1 MEFKAAQIDQL
12 RMRLAEYREANKV
25 RATVPRS
32 LELVLADMQACPEV
46 PVSFFQN
53 QKPKAL
59 NNRLWRFTR
68 GATSEKET
76 LEALHSFLTF
86 KSAEPDEAFDGDE
99 EVMAVHGLM
108 ANGSLEARRV
118 FEAIREGEYVA
129 RPFEGSESS
138 VELRF
143 LCDREKM
150 IIWVEEHSYSRDV
163 RRNQNNT
170 STARGKG
177 RGIRKGYGFLSTERY
192 LLHIFLVGCHA
203 RDRVHYIELGSFV
216 SEGHP
221 YLLRIGGYADG
232 VSPARSRSYPPED
245 TTMFY
250 DVLHFQSSVLQAQ
263 ELRRGPTP
271 PEFVTRLQG
280 SNPGLAWGVLP
291 AGTRTGPNF
300 LERELFEAVKTNSFQ
315 YTKAALKQGANPN
328 FQDDEGMTA
337 LHHAAGRG
345 ARTSLRML
353 VASGKCDYLIADNQG
368 RYPSDL
374 AIEWSRDFAV
384 ARLLTRKR
392 MEQAHAQGVAPRS
405 RWRIRKL

>member
-12 RMRLAEYREANKV
+12 RVHLAEYREANKI
-25 RATVPRS
+25 RATEPLS

-108 ANGSLEARRV
+108 ANGSVEARRV
-118 FEAIREGEYVA
+118 FQAIREGEYVA

-150 IIWVEEHSYSRDV
+150 IIWVEEHSYSPDV

-170 STARGKG
+170 STVRGTG

-203 RDRVHYIELGSFV
+203 RDRVHYVELGAFV

-232 VSPARSRSYPPED
+232 TTRAVSRSFPPED
-245 TTMFY
+245 TTQFY
-250 DVLHFQSSVLQAQ
+250 DVLHFKSRVLQAQ
-263 ELRRGPTP
+263 ERKEHGLTP
-271 PEFVTRLQG
+271 PGDATRLHG
-280 SNPGLAWGVLP
+280 SIPGLAWGVLP

-300 LERELFEAVKTNSFQ
+300 LERELIEAVKTNSFQ

-328 FQDDEGMTA
+328 FKDDEGMTA
-337 LHHAAGRG
+337 LHHAAAIG

-353 VASGKCDYLIADNQG
+353 VASGKCDYLIADKRG
-368 RYPSDL
+368 RFPSDL

-392 MEQAHAQGVAPRS
+392 LEQAHAQGIAPRGMAAP
-405 RWRIRKL
+405 